1 MTILGTWCLFMALAG
16 AGNLVLSYKQKKR
29 RFLVYSVLLIAV
41 GSIGLQLVRNTFDG
55 IALPLPKSGFAV
67 ILAGATVVAVVTTI
81 RNVRFH
87 RMHITPLSI
96 QESFEKLTEGLCY
109 YRAGGQCILV
119 NGRMQQISR
128 ELMGHALLNGEEFAE
143 FAFESGKKVENND
156 GGANRESEE
165 GENSAKIGES
175 ARSETNA
182 RTGQIIT
189 LRDGRVKEFS
199 ERKVIFEKE
208 EATELVAADVTD
220 LFEKTKRLQAENER
234 LRAFQKSLLELH
246 TAQMDTVRREEI
258 LKAKMSIHDEMNRL
272 LLSTRNAM
280 QSKDS
285 SEKQKAVMAWKSN
298 ALLLCREAQSA
309 ASVKEAMS
317 DLGVVAASLGISL
330 DMQDTPHIVG
340 ENALGLFVLAT
351 REAMVNAVKHADA
364 KKLIIHIAE
373 ATSQTEGVGQETS
386 AQTEEN
392 GKRETPTQIEESGNK
407 ESVNGNTDKV
417 SNASDRN
424 LRNFW
429 IITYENDGK
438 VPVGPVQEAG
448 GLANLRQKLEQADG
462 SMEVEAQ
469 PHFRLTVRFP
479 DIQDKT

>member
-41 GSIGLQLVRNTFDG
+41 GSIGLQLVRNTFDD

-67 ILAGATVVAVVTTI
+67 ILACATVVAVVTTI

-143 FAFESGKKVENND
+143 FVFTRNEEAHTGK
-156 GGANRESEE
+156 
-165 GENSAKIGES
+165 
-175 ARSETNA
+175 
-182 RTGQIIT
+182 IIT
-189 LRDGRVKEFS
+189 LQDGRVKEFS
-199 ERKVIFEKE
+199 ECKVIFEKE

-246 TAQMDTVRREEI
+246 AAQMDTVRREEI

-285 SEKQKAVMAWKSN
+285 SEKQKAVMAWKNN

-317 DLGVVAASLGISL
+317 DLGVVAASLGITL
-330 DMQDTPHIVG
+330 DMQEAPHIVG

-364 KKLIIHIAE
+364 KELIIHIAE

-392 GKRETPTQIEESGNK
+392 GKRETPTQIEEGGNK

-438 VPVGPVQEAG
+438 APAGPVQETG
-448 GLANLRQKLEQADG
+448 GLANLRQKLGQAGG

-479 DIQDKT
+479 DLHNRP

>member
-41 GSIGLQLVRNTFDG
+41 GSIGLQLVRNTFDD

-143 FAFESGKKVENND
+143 FVFRGDENTHTGK
-156 GGANRESEE
+156 
-165 GENSAKIGES
+165 
-175 ARSETNA
+175 
-182 RTGQIIT
+182 IIT

-208 EATELVAADVTD
+208 EATELVAADITD

-246 TAQMDTVRREEI
+246 AAQMDTVRREEI

-280 QSKDS
+280 QSKDA
-285 SEKQKAVMAWKSN
+285 SEKLKAVMAWKSN

-392 GKRETPTQIEESGNK
+392 GKRETPTQIEEGGNK

-438 VPVGPVQEAG
+438 APAGPVQETG
-448 GLANLRQKLEQADG
+448 GLANLRQKLEQAGG

-479 DIQDKT
+479 DLHNRP

>member
-41 GSIGLQLVRNTFDG
+41 GSIGLQLVRNTFDD
-55 IALPLPKSGFAV
+55 IALPLPEYGFAV
-67 ILAGATVVAVVTTI
+67 ILACATVVAVVTTI

-87 RMHITPLSI
+87 RMHVTPLSI

-143 FAFESGKKVENND
+143 FVFTRNEEAHTGK
-156 GGANRESEE
+156 
-165 GENSAKIGES
+165 
-175 ARSETNA
+175 
-182 RTGQIIT
+182 IIT
-189 LRDGRVKEFS
+189 LQDGRVKEFS

-246 TAQMDTVRREEI
+246 AAQMDTVRREEI

-280 QSKDS
+280 QSKDA
-285 SEKQKAVMAWKSN
+285 SEKQKAVMAWKNN

-317 DLGVVAASLGISL
+317 DLGIVAVSLGITL

-392 GKRETPTQIEESGNK
+392 GKRETPTQIEEGGNK

-438 VPVGPVQEAG
+438 APAEPVQETG
-448 GLANLRQKLEQADG
+448 GLANLRQKLEQAGG

-479 DIQDKT
+479 DIQDKP